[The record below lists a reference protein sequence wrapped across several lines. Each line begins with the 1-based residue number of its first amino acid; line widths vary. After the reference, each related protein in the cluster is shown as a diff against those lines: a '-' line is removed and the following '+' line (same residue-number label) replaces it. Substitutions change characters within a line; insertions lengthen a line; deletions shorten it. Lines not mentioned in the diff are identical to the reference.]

1 MSVLQRSWHL
11 VKTVVLE
18 AIEDRLTA
26 EAARAAYYFFL
37 SLFPA
42 ILALF
47 ALTGIFGGDAAF
59 EWIMGR
65 LRLALPGDA
74 ARYLQR
80 FVVEVTGQSRPGILS
95 FSILFTLWS
104 ASNVV
109 VAVTDGLNR
118 MYDLRERRAWW
129 WKRAVALGVVVVG
142 AVLLVGNAVALLA
155 GPELLELVGA
165 EAFWGVLRWPLAM
178 VLLVA
183 MTWLAYMVL
192 PDRPGWAERSGRVG
206 RVVRAGGWTAALA
219 ALVGAVVGTSLWL
232 LATWGFRVYVRS
244 FASYDQTYG
253 FVGGIIV
260 LLLWLYLTSLA
271 ILFGGE
277 VAATLEQ
284 EWDDDWEVGR
294 APPTGDPR

>member
-1 MSVLQRSWHL
+1 MMRRTWAL
-11 VKTVVLE
+11 VKILVLE

-59 EWIMGR
+59 EWIMDR

-74 ARYLQR
+74 AVYLQR
-80 FVVEVTGQSRPGILS
+80 FVREVTGESRPGILS

-109 VAVTDGLNR
+109 VAVADGLNR
-118 MYDLRERRAWW
+118 MYDVEDGRAWW
-129 WKRAVALGVVVVG
+129 LQRLLALGVVIVG

-155 GPELLELVGA
+155 GPELLSLLGLGD
-165 EAFWGVLRWPLAM
+165 FWGVLRWPVAM

-183 MTWLAYMVL
+183 MTWLVYLVL
-192 PDRPGWAERSGRVG
+192 PDRRQRGS
-206 RVVRAGGWTAALA
+206 AGPTLI
-219 ALVGAVVGTSLWL
+219 GAVVGTGLWI
-232 LATWGFRVYVRS
+232 LATWGFRVYVAD
-244 FASYDQTYG
+244 FGSYDQTYG

-284 EWDDDWEVGR
+284 HRNKDWQIGQ
-294 APPTGDPR
+294 APPEP

>member
-1 MSVLQRSWHL
+1 MLQPRRPWTL
-11 VKTVVLE
+11 VKIVVAE
-18 AIEDRLTA
+18 ALADRLTA

-59 EWIMGR
+59 EWIMSW
-65 LRLALPGDA
+65 LRTTLPGDA
-74 ARYLQR
+74 AGYLER
-80 FVVEVTGQSRPGILS
+80 FVQEVTGQSRPGILS

-109 VAVTDGLNR
+109 VALTDGLNR
-118 MYDLRERRAWW
+118 MYDLEDLRSWW
-129 WKRAVALGVVVVG
+129 LQRLVALAVVIVG
-142 AVLLVGNAVALLA
+142 AVLLIGNAVALLA

-165 EAFWGVLRWPLAM
+165 AGFWSVLRWPLAM

-183 MTWLAYMVL
+183 MTWLLYLVL
-192 PDRPGWAERSGRVG
+192 PERSCRG
-206 RVVRAGGWTAALA
+206 AALPTLAGA
-219 ALVGAVVGTSLWL
+219 AVGTGLWL

-244 FASYDQTYG
+244 FGSYDQTYG

-260 LLLWLYLTSLA
+260 LMLWLYLTSLA

-284 EWDDDWEVGR
+284 HGNDAWDIGQ
-294 APPTGDPR
+294 PPPEA